1 MTSKERTGAV
11 ATIPREV
18 RRATAGASSLRK
30 IVTEQGAMFVE
41 LEERQKLQHKEI
53 MSIFGF
59 LGDTETRLEAFRAI
73 GVRKGLFTDAEYEQ
87 LWDEIKGLRIKS
99 PDELL
104 EAGDS
109 LRVTYEIKEGDTV
122 LAEDKSFPVRLGTNS
137 FLFEAEIIGKPCGL
151 KDYKFS
157 KAYPTP
163 FPNNPTMA
171 GKTVHFTLTVDKVKT
186 KIKRQP

>member
-1 MTSKERTGAV
+1 MKDKARTGAV
-11 ATIPREV
+11 ATIPRAI
-18 RRATAGASSLRK
+18 RRGADAGDIKKTVASQAVM
-30 IVTEQGAMFVE
+30 IAE
-41 LEERQKLQHKEI
+41 LDERQRLQHKEI

-87 LWDEIKGLRIKS
+87 LWDEIKGLRVKS

-109 LRVTYEIKEGDTV
+109 LRVTYVIKEGDTV
-122 LAEDKSFPVRLGTNS
+122 LAEDKAFPMRLGTNS

-151 KDYKFS
+151 KDYSFE
-157 KAYPTP
+157 KAYPDP
-163 FPNNPTMA
+163 FPNNPAMA
-171 GKTVHFTLTVDKVKT
+171 GKTVHFAITIDKVKT
-186 KIKRQP
+186 KTNRQAL